1 MTTRDHAPVADRG
14 ATDPVSTGVEE
25 VASGLARGVPLIVVT

>member
-14 ATDPVSTGVEE
+14 TTDPVSTGVDE
-25 VASGLARGVPLIVVT
+25 VASGLARGVPLTAVT